1 MLSPKAP
8 TYEPNIADVLAAA
21 SVGASLEPA
30 VVVLSLAVAFAVELL
45 SGAPNLTVQPEM
57 PTTKRSSRN
66 CVLMANGL
74 LKFRSIF
81 NAGNALNAAV
91 LLGLAFFTFLMARI
105 TVAYIPYNTD
115 VGFLRIKQSY
125 IDIDHWRIAFF
136 VHVYMSM
143 WVLLAGFTQFS
154 AAIRDRYT
162 RLHRIF
168 GYIYVADVVLVT
180 GPAGLLMGIYANGG
194 ITSKVSFVMLAAL
207 WIAFTATALA
217 RARGG
222 DLAAHR
228 DWMIRSYALTLSA
241 ITLRAWKWSITNSFE
256 LPPMDVY
263 RAVAW
268 LGWVPNLIVAELII
282 RQYRLRH
289 YRRGNTSTA

>member
-1 MLSPKAP
+1 
-8 TYEPNIADVLAAA
+8 
-21 SVGASLEPA
+21 
-30 VVVLSLAVAFAVELL
+30 
-45 SGAPNLTVQPEM
+45 
-57 PTTKRSSRN
+57 
-66 CVLMANGL
+66 MANGL

-105 TVAYIPYNTD
+105 TVAYVPYNTD

-168 GYIYVADVVLVT
+168 GYIYVADVVLIT

-282 RQYRLRH
+282 RR
-289 YRRGNTSTA
+289 YRRPGLKKRL